1 MAYAPID
8 IKSKLALFSD
18 HWAPKIIAQM
28 NDTQFKLVKFQGDF
42 TWHRHNETDEVF
54 IVFEGEMV
62 IDFRDGAVA
71 LKSGEM
77 FVVPKGLEHKPY
89 AEKECHVMLVEP
101 SGTVNTGDAGG
112 KMTAERR
119 MAKAM
124 TTAKKPSNNLFML
137 PPLYDYELC
146 LRGTCGHCFAITSF
160 RRCD

>member
-54 IVFEGEMV
+54 IVLEGEMV

-71 LKSGEM
+71 LKSGQM
-77 FVVPKGLEHKPY
+77 LVVPQGLEHKPY
-89 AEKECHVMLVEP
+89 AEKECHLMLVEP
-101 SGTVNTGDAGG
+101 AGTVNTGDAGG
-112 KMTAERR
+112 EMTAEH
-119 MAKAM
+119 
-124 TTAKKPSNNLFML
+124 
-137 PPLYDYELC
+137 DVW
-146 LRGTCGHCFAITSF
+146 I
-160 RRCD
+160 